1 MIYDIVLTPFPF
13 DDFSEI
19 KIRPAVVLSG
29 IIGKHEHI
37 VIAYISS
44 QIDKTTDE
52 FDILLSKS
60 DTGFAETGLRLESV
74 IKLHRL
80 VAIPL
85 PFVKKT
91 LGKLPSALLPAINQ
105 KIISLFQLKNTG
117 QRQ

>member
-44 QIDKTTDE
+44 QIERNSEE
-52 FDILLSKS
+52 FDVLLSKS
-60 DTGFAETGLRLESV
+60 VAGFAETGLRLESV

-85 PFVKKT
+85 HFVKKT
-91 LGKLPSALLPAINQ
+91 LGKLPAVVLPEVNQ
-105 KIISLFQLKNTG
+105 KIISLFQLKNTSRG
-117 QRQ
+117 Q

>member
-44 QIDKTTDE
+44 QIDKTPDE
-52 FDILLSKS
+52 FDVLLSKS
-60 DTGFAETGLRLESV
+60 DPDFKETGLRLDSV
-74 IKLHRL
+74 IKIHRL

-85 PFVKKT
+85 SFIKKT
-91 LGKLPSALLPAINQ
+91 LGKLPDAHQPSIHQ
-105 KIISLFQLKNTG
+105 KLISLFQIKNTNGG
-117 QRQ
+117 Q